1 MFHVEHALVY
11 YIMLI
16 EKSKVPDLL
25 TTIPERP
32 GCYLYRDKDDVVIY
46 VGKAKNL
53 RKRITSYFQRES
65 DRPNA
70 RAMLRVFKTIEYM
83 VVQTEHDALLLE
95 NNLIKQYQPNYN
107 IMLKQGNNYPYI
119 CIKREPFPRVFM
131 TFKAVKDGSTYYGP
145 YPNRSMAWM
154 LINLFRKVYKFRT
167 CSFDLSPDIIARG
180 RYRVC
185 LKYHI
190 QRCDAPCEGLQ
201 SQKDYDANISK
212 ARQILEGNIRGVKQT
227 IMDEMQQASSALD
240 FEMAN
245 DLHQTLQA
253 LELYQGKSTIISD
266 VIGDALVVSCASD
279 EDAFYLNYLLMHDGN
294 IIAGRTLEYKKK
306 MDEEES
312 EVFATAIVDLLDEL
326 SRSVRELILPYKPE
340 FADFSGITVTVPQR
354 GDRKKVLDL
363 SLDNVHQYMQDKY
376 KQAEK
381 LNPEQRN
388 MKVLKEL
395 QMAVGLPTL
404 PFHVECFDNSNISG
418 TDPVAACVV
427 FKGGKPSKKDY
438 RLFHIRGG
446 SGPDDYAS
454 MYEVVVRRYGRLKAE
469 GEEMPDLIITDGG
482 RGHMSTVKEA
492 LKEVGVDIPVLGLA
506 KDDKHNTNEV
516 LYGDPPMVVGIM
528 QRGQVFYLL
537 ERIQNE
543 VHRFAIEFH
552 RKLRSKRQVHSE
564 LDDIPGI
571 GPSTKKLLI
580 QSFKSVKRMR
590 EASVEELQSAVGK
603 SRGQVLYDYF
613 RSKEK

>member
-1 MFHVEHALVY
+1 
-11 YIMLI
+11 MLI
-16 EKSKVPDLL
+16 ERNKVQELL
-25 TTIPERP
+25 STIPERP
-32 GCYLYRDKDDVVIY
+32 GCYIYRNRDDVVIY

-53 RKRITSYFQRES
+53 RKRIASYFQRES

-70 RAMLRVFKTIEYM
+70 RAMLRVFRTIEYV

-107 IMLKQGNNYPYI
+107 IMLKQGTSYPYI
-119 CIKREPFPRVFM
+119 CVKKEEFPRVFV
-131 TFKAVKDGSTYYGP
+131 TFKVVRDGSAYYGP
-145 YPNRSMAWM
+145 YPNRAMAWM
-154 LINLFRKVYKFRT
+154 LINLFRKIYKFRT
-167 CSFDLSPDIIARG
+167 CALDLSPEVIAR
-180 RYRVC
+180 RNYRVC

-190 QRCDAPCEGLQ
+190 QRCDGPCESLQ
-201 SQKDYDANISK
+201 SKSDYDSKVAK
-212 ARQILEGNIRGVKQT
+212 ARLILEGNIRGVKQT
-227 IMDEMQQASSALD
+227 ITEEMEHASAALD
-240 FEMAN
+240 FETAGE
-245 DLHQTLQA
+245 LYQTLLA
-253 LELYQGKSTIISD
+253 LDRYQGKSTIISG
-266 VIGDALVVSCASD
+266 VIGDALVLSCASD
-279 EDAFYLNYLLMHDGN
+279 EDAFYLNYLLIHDGN
-294 IIAGRTLEYKKK
+294 IIAGRTMEYKKK
-306 MDEEES
+306 MEEDES
-312 EVFATAIVDLLDEL
+312 EVFATTIVDVMHNLG
-326 SRSVRELILPYKPE
+326 RPVKELILSYEPE
-340 FADFSGITVTVPQR
+340 FGDFEGMTVTVPQR

-395 QMAVGLPTL
+395 QAAVGLPTL

-418 TDPVAACVV
+418 SDPVAACVV

-454 MYEVVVRRYGRLKAE
+454 MYEVVTRRYSRLRDE
-469 GEEMPDLIITDGG
+469 GAEMPDLIITDGG

-492 LKEVGVDIPVLGLA
+492 LQKIGVEIPVLGLA

-516 LYGDPPMVVGIM
+516 LYGDPPRIVGIM

-537 ERIQNE
+537 ERIQSE

-571 GPSTKKLLI
+571 GPVTKRELLHA
-580 QSFKSVKRMR
+580 FKSAKRMK
-590 EASVEELQSAVGK
+590 EASLEELQGVIGK
-603 SRGQVLYDYF
+603 VRGASLYEYF
-613 RSKEK
+613 RAKDKKE

>member
-1 MFHVEHALVY
+1 
-11 YIMLI
+11 MLI
-16 EKSKVPDLL
+16 ERDKVHELL
-25 TTIPERP
+25 ATIPERP
-32 GCYLYRDKDDVVIY
+32 GCYIYRDKSDVVIY

-53 RKRITSYFQRES
+53 RKRIASYFQRDA

-70 RAMLRVFKTIEYM
+70 RAMLRVFRTIEYM

-107 IMLKQGNNYPYI
+107 IMLKQGNNYPFI
-119 CIKREPFPRVFM
+119 CVKNEPFPRVFV
-131 TFKAVKDGSTYYGP
+131 TFKVVRDGSVYYGP

-154 LINLFRKVYKFRT
+154 LINLFRKIYKFRT
-167 CSFDLSPDIIARG
+167 CSLDLSPDVISR
-180 RYRVC
+180 RHYRVC

-201 SQKDYDANISK
+201 TKGEYDSNIAK
-212 ARQILEGNIRGVKQT
+212 ARLILEGNIRGVKQ
-227 IMDEMQQASSALD
+227 IIVDEMEQSSAALD
-240 FEMAN
+240 FETAN
-245 DLHQTLQA
+245 ELYHTLQS
-253 LELYQGKSTIISD
+253 LEQYQAKSTIISG
-266 VIGDALVVSCASD
+266 VIGDALVTSCASD
-279 EDAFYLNYLLMHDGN
+279 EDAFYLNYLLIHDGN

-306 MDEEES
+306 LDEEES
-312 EVFATAIVDLLDEL
+312 EIFATAIVDLLSGL
-326 SRSVRELILPYKPE
+326 SRGVGELIIPYCPE
-340 FADFSGITVTVPQR
+340 FADFAGMTVTVPQR
-354 GDRKKVLDL
+354 GDRKKVLNL

-395 QMAVGLPTL
+395 QSAVGLPVL

-446 SGPDDYAS
+446 DDPDDYAS
-454 MYEVVVRRYGRLKAE
+454 MYEVVVRRYNRLRDEGAE
-469 GEEMPDLIITDGG
+469 LPDLIITDGG
-482 RGHMSTVKEA
+482 RGHMSTVKSA
-492 LKEVGVDIPVLGLA
+492 LREVGVDIPVLGLA

-516 LYGDPPMVVGIM
+516 LYGDPPIVVGIM

-564 LDDIPGI
+564 LDDITGV
-571 GPSTKKLLI
+571 GAVTKKRLL

-590 EASVEELQSAVGK
+590 EASLEDLQSAVGK
-603 SRGQVLYDYF
+603 SKGRVLYDYF
-613 RSKEK
+613 RTKEKEVK